1 MTHTIEGTWDEIQ
14 THAAALEGH
23 RLRVII
29 DPEDEDYGAP
39 AHLIVRDEAH
49 LKELLLEGLS
59 SPASPMTKTDWS
71 DIRQEVSRRAMVR
84 KTNG

>member
-49 LKELLLEGLS
+49 LKELLLAGLNS
-59 SPASPMTKTDWS
+59 GPAIPVTEEFWAEMHQMID
-71 DIRQEVSRRAMVR
+71 QRA
-84 KTNG
+84 GL